1 MAHTDFK
8 KTLAERMANPTE
20 EDASKDA
27 PVLLHDD
34 GATVVKVIVS
44 GVDVVMKKA
53 MEDAQVAMKDA
64 QVAMKEMIKDAK
76 KAMKEARRDHSK
88 AVRATYQL
96 ATCCIYNMAC

>member
-34 GATVVKVIVS
+34 RAPVVKVTVS
-44 GVDVVMKKA
+44 GVDEVMKKA
-53 MEDAQVAMKDA
+53 MEDAQVAMK
-64 QVAMKEMIKDAK
+64 ETIKDAK
-76 KAMKEARRDHSK
+76 EAMKEARRDHSK
-88 AVRATYQL
+88 AVRATCQL